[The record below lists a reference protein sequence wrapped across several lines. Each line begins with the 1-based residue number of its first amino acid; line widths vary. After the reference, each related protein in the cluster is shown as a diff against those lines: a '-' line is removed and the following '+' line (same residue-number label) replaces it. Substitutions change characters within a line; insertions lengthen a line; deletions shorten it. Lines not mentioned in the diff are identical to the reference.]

1 MIRPPRRLR
10 CSERWTP
17 PARDAAPELRGLP
30 RAVPCTIRDFR
41 ATLIFVSHHRLA
53 PNVHEHTNALEAAL
67 SALRTELELPGEY
80 PEEAVK
86 DAEAAVLAMQ
96 LPDHDLTGVEFV
108 TIDPA
113 SSTDLDQALYIER
126 DGNGYRVLYAI
137 ADVPTFVA
145 PGGPLDAETR
155 RRGQTFYTPDGRI
168 PLHPEVISEGAGS
181 LLPGQDCSAFV
192 WDFRL
197 DDGAEVTAM
206 AVRRARM
213 RSRAKLSY
221 KGAQAELD
229 NGSPS
234 PVLLLLKE
242 VGLKRVELERAR
254 EGASLNMPD
263 QEIVQL
269 PDGGYRI
276 VAAPQLPVEDWN
288 AQISL
293 MTGMAAAQLMLAGK
307 VGILRTMPSP
317 DERSLH
323 HFRLQTE
330 ALGKPWD
337 GEVSYGEY
345 LRSLDPTDPR
355 QLAIMHSAGMLF
367 RGAAYTAFDG
377 TVPQDAVQSAIGAAY
392 AHTTAPLRRLVD
404 RFVLV
409 TCEALSNDGEV
420 PGWVRDAL
428 PSLPEIMAG
437 SDQLASRM
445 ERMAL
450 DTVEAALLV
459 NHIGQEF
466 DAIVISGSK
475 PQKDNGN
482 GTNGNGR
489 NGNGGSGIIQISEP
503 AVTARCTGE
512 LEAGTKVRVRLLS
525 SDIAAREVHFELV
538 PRAS

>member
-1 MIRPPRRLR
+1 M
-10 CSERWTP
+10 
-17 PARDAAPELRGLP
+17 
-30 RAVPCTIRDFR
+30 
-41 ATLIFVSHHRLA
+41 SHHRLA
-53 PNVHEHTNALEAAL
+53 PNVHEHNNALEEAL
-67 SALRTELELPGEY
+67 GALRTELELPGPY
-80 PEEAVK
+80 PETAVR
-86 DAEAAVLAMQ
+86 DAEAAVAALH
-96 LPDHDLTGVEFV
+96 LPAYDLTDVEFI

-113 SSTDLDQALYIER
+113 SSTDLDQALFIEA
-126 DGNGYRVLYAI
+126 DGSGYHVLYAI
-137 ADVPTFVA
+137 ADVPSFVT

-155 RRGQTFYTPDGRI
+155 RRGQTFYAPDGRI

-197 DDGAEVTAM
+197 NEGAEVTSVT
-206 AVRRARM
+206 VRRARM
-213 RSRAKLSY
+213 RSREKLSY
-221 KGAQAELD
+221 KGAQAALD
-229 NGSPS
+229 DGSAS
-234 PVLLLLKE
+234 PVLRLLRE

-254 EGASLNMPD
+254 DGASLNMPE

-276 VAAPQLPVEDWN
+276 AAAPQLPVEDWN

-293 MTGMAAAQLMLAGK
+293 MTGMAAAQLMLNGK
-307 VGILRTMPSP
+307 VGILRTMPAP
-317 DERSLH
+317 DERSLN
-323 HFRLQTE
+323 HFKLQTE
-330 ALGKPWD
+330 VLGKPWD

-345 LRSLDPTDPR
+345 LRTLDPTEPR

-367 RGAAYTAFDG
+367 RGASYTAFDG
-377 TVPQDAVQSAIGAAY
+377 DVPGDAVQSAIGAAY

-409 TCEALSNDGEV
+409 ICEALSNGGNV
-420 PGWVRDAL
+420 PQWAREAL

-482 GTNGNGR
+482 GGNGR
-489 NGNGGSGIIQISEP
+489 NVNGKNGNGNGGSGIIQVAEP
-503 AVTARCTGE
+503 AVTARCAGD
-512 LEAGTKVRVRLLS
+512 LESGTKVRVRLIS
-525 SDIAAREVHFELV
+525 SDIATREVHFELV
-538 PRAS
+538 G

>member
-1 MIRPPRRLR
+1 M
-10 CSERWTP
+10 
-17 PARDAAPELRGLP
+17 
-30 RAVPCTIRDFR
+30 
-41 ATLIFVSHHRLA
+41 SHHRLA
-53 PNVHEHTNALEAAL
+53 PNVHEHKNALEAAL
-67 SALRTELELPGEY
+67 GALRAELELPAAY
-80 PEEAVK
+80 PDDAVA
-86 DAEAAVLAMQ
+86 DAKAAVESLQ
-96 LPDHDLTGVEFV
+96 LPAYDLTAVEFV

-113 SSTDLDQALYIER
+113 SSTDLDQALFIEPDA
-126 DGNGYRVLYAI
+126 DGYHVLYAI
-137 ADVPTFVA
+137 ADVPAFVT

-155 RRGQTFYTPDGRI
+155 RRGQTFYAPDGRI
-168 PLHPEVISEGAGS
+168 PLHPEIISEQAGS

-192 WDFRL
+192 WDFHL
-197 DDGAEVTAM
+197 DNAAEVRSA
-206 AVRRARM
+206 AVRRARI

-221 KGAQAELD
+221 KGAQAQLD
-229 NGSPS
+229 DGTAP
-234 PVLLLLKE
+234 PVLRLLRE

-254 EGASLNMPD
+254 GGASLNMPD

-276 VAAPQLPVEDWN
+276 DAAPQLPVEDWN

-293 MTGMAAAQLMLAGK
+293 MTGMAAARLMLTGK

-317 DERSLH
+317 DERSLN

-377 TVPQDAVQSAIGAAY
+377 SVPEDGVQSAIGAAY

-409 TCEALSNDGEV
+409 ICEALSNGGKV
-420 PGWVRDAL
+420 PGWAREAL
-428 PSLPEIMAG
+428 PTLPEIMAG

-459 NHIGQEF
+459 NHVGQEF
-466 DAIVISGSK
+466 EAIVISGSK
-475 PQKDNGN
+475 PQNGKNGN
-482 GTNGNGR
+482 GNGKNGNGKNGNG
-489 NGNGGSGIIQISEP
+489 NGNGGSGIIQIPDP
-503 AVTARCTGE
+503 AVTARCAGE
-512 LEAGTKVRVRLLS
+512 LEPGTKVRVRLVS
-525 SDIAAREVHFELV
+525 SDIATREVHFELV
-538 PRAS
+538 PSAP

>member
-1 MIRPPRRLR
+1 M
-10 CSERWTP
+10 
-17 PARDAAPELRGLP
+17 
-30 RAVPCTIRDFR
+30 
-41 ATLIFVSHHRLA
+41 SHHRLA
-53 PNVHEHTNALEAAL
+53 PNVHEHKNALEAAL
-67 SALRTELELPGEY
+67 GALRAELELPGPY
-80 PEEAVK
+80 PDEAVA
-86 DAEAAVLAMQ
+86 DAKAAVEALQ
-96 LPDHDLTGVEFV
+96 LPAYDLTAVEFV

-113 SSTDLDQALYIER
+113 SSTDLDQALFIEPDA
-126 DGNGYRVLYAI
+126 DGYHVLYAI
-137 ADVPTFVA
+137 ADVPAFVT

-155 RRGQTFYTPDGRI
+155 RRGQTFYAPDGRI
-168 PLHPEVISEGAGS
+168 PLHPEIISEQAGS
-181 LLPGQDCSAFV
+181 LLPDQDCSAFV

-197 DDGAEVTAM
+197 DGAAEVTSA
-206 AVRRARM
+206 AVRRARI

-221 KGAQAELD
+221 KGAQAQLD
-229 NGSPS
+229 AGTAP
-234 PVLLLLKE
+234 PVLRLLKE

-254 EGASLNMPD
+254 GGASLNMPD

-276 VAAPQLPVEDWN
+276 DAAPQLPVEDWN

-293 MTGMAAAQLMLAGK
+293 LTGMTAARLMLTGK

-317 DERSLH
+317 DERSLN

-337 GEVSYGEY
+337 GEVNYGEY

-355 QLAIMHSAGMLF
+355 QLSIMHSAGMLF

-377 TVPQDAVQSAIGAAY
+377 SVPEEAVQSAIGAAY

-409 TCEALSNDGEV
+409 ICEALSNGGKV
-420 PGWVRDAL
+420 PGWAREAL
-428 PSLPEIMAG
+428 PTLPEIMAG

-459 NHIGQEF
+459 NHVGQEF
-466 DAIVISGSK
+466 EAIVISGSK
-475 PQKDNGN
+475 PQKENGKNGNGKNGNGNGN
-482 GTNGNGR
+482 GTGKNG
-489 NGNGGSGIIQISEP
+489 NGNGGSGIIQIRDP
-503 AVTARCTGE
+503 AVTARCAGE
-512 LEAGTKVRVRLLS
+512 LEPGTKVRVRLLS
-525 SDIAAREVHFELV
+525 SDIATREVHFELV
-538 PRAS
+538 Q

>member
-1 MIRPPRRLR
+1 M
-10 CSERWTP
+10 
-17 PARDAAPELRGLP
+17 
-30 RAVPCTIRDFR
+30 
-41 ATLIFVSHHRLA
+41 SHHRLA
-53 PNVHEHTNALEAAL
+53 PNVHEHNNALEAAL
-67 SALRTELELPGEY
+67 SALRTELELPGTY
-80 PEEAVK
+80 PDDAVA
-86 DAEAAVLAMQ
+86 DAKAAVESLE
-96 LPDHDLTGVEFV
+96 LPGYDLTAVEFI

-113 SSTDLDQALYIER
+113 SSTDLDQALFIEP
-126 DGNGYRVLYAI
+126 DGDGYHVLYAI
-137 ADVPTFVA
+137 ADVPAFVT

-155 RRGQTFYTPDGRI
+155 RRGQTFYAPDGRI
-168 PLHPEVISEGAGS
+168 PLHPEVISEQAGS
-181 LLPGQDCSAFV
+181 LLPDQVCSAFV

-197 DDGAEVTAM
+197 DSAAEVTSV

-229 NGSPS
+229 AGTAR
-234 PVLLLLKE
+234 PVLRLLKE

-254 EGASLNMPD
+254 GGASLNMPE

-276 VAAPQLPVEDWN
+276 AAAPQLPVEDWN

-293 MTGMAAAQLMLAGK
+293 MTGMAAARLMLAGK

-317 DERSLH
+317 DERSLN

-337 GEVSYGEY
+337 DGAVSYGEY

-355 QLAIMHSAGMLF
+355 QLAILHSAGTLF
-367 RGAAYTAFDG
+367 RGAAYTAFDSS
-377 TVPQDAVQSAIGAAY
+377 VPEDAVQSAIGAAY

-409 TCEALSNDGEV
+409 ICEALSNGGQV
-420 PGWVRDAL
+420 PAWAREAL

-459 NHIGQEF
+459 NHVGQEF
-466 DAIVISGSK
+466 EAIVISGSR
-475 PQKDNGN
+475 PQKDNGK
-482 GTNGNGR
+482 NGNGNGKNGNG
-489 NGNGGSGIIQISEP
+489 NGNGGSGIIQIADP
-503 AVTARCTGE
+503 AVTARCAGE
-512 LEAGTKVRVRLLS
+512 LESGTKVLVRLVS
-525 SDIAAREVHFELV
+525 SDIATREVHFELV
-538 PRAS
+538 Q